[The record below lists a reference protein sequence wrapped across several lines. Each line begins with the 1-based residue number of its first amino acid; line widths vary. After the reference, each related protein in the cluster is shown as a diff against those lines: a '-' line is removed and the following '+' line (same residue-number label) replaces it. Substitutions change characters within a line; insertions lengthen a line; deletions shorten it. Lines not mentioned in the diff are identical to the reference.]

1 MTSGKTTKLTW
12 FHLVGTKVKDAG
24 VARLQA
30 ALPKTTI
37 NR

>member
-1 MTSGKTTKLTW
+1 LQTLE
-12 FHLVGTKVKDAG
+12 LVGTKVKDAG